1 MTCFA
6 VLLRPRVLFTC
17 ALAFGA
23 LAGADHAVAQS
34 RSMTAEVPFAFQD
47 GSHMFPA
54 GRYLIRC
61 GPNNMISVESTTGD
75 SLAINMTIGEL
86 RGQATDRGK
95 LIFHKY
101 GDEYFLSDVWLARSE
116 SGRKLLPSRAEKE
129 LRGSPSKRPAAG
141 TQIALNVGKP

>member
-1 MTCFA
+1 
-6 VLLRPRVLFTC
+6 
-17 ALAFGA
+17 
-23 LAGADHAVAQS
+23 
-34 RSMTAEVPFAFQD
+34 
-47 GSHMFPA
+47 MFPA

-129 LRGSPSKRPAAG
+129 LRGSPSRRPAAG